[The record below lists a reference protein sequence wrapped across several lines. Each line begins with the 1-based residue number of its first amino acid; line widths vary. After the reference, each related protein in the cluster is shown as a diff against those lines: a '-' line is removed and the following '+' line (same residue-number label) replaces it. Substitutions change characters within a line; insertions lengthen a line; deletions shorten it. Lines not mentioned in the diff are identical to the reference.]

1 MLSRKNRGMDSW
13 YPRDGAQLWLQTA
26 KLSMSAIP
34 WKEIMGT
41 SVHVIEVDGVKFP
54 KYVWDFEK
62 KQPKPEHV
70 PLLKK
75 LITEHHGKK

>member
-1 MLSRKNRGMDSW
+1 
-13 YPRDGAQLWLQTA
+13 
-26 KLSMSAIP
+26 
-34 WKEIMGT
+34 MGT

-62 KQPKPEHV
+62 KQPKPEHI